1 MDGQRIMFITNL
13 IAGLLAFTSFFN
25 LKTRKCVSFYSDTGK
40 FPKPYQTRPARQQ
53 RSSASSL
60 LIATPGCCK
69 PNAWEELSATIS
81 TATVIEAG
89 LTCTIFA
96 SFHAGG
102 LALFDSLGHLSHCV
116 AFL

>member
-13 IAGLLAFTSFFN
+13 IAGLLAFTSFN

-60 LIATPGCCK
+60 LRQDSPSDDCVIDIRTIRFKKTYKNAASPEIQEGNLATMP
-69 PNAWEELSATIS
+69 TIKHF
-81 TATVIEAG
+81 ALTVKR
-89 LTCTIFA
+89 L
-96 SFHAGG
+96 
-102 LALFDSLGHLSHCV
+102 
-116 AFL
+116 